1 MKNTWPELFLY
12 FPAAITICFFHLFA
26 SSAFAADKVP
36 LKIGIINMQRILTE
50 SRTAKN
56 YQAVFFKDWERKK
69 AVLAAKEK
77 EIRRL
82 DEEIKNPGARITAS
96 ALKEKTGTLSRQM
109 KEIKQL
115 REDMEE
121 ELRKKDIELSRKIVA
136 DLKKVLVTFS
146 KTEGYTLILEKNS
159 TVLSDEAMDI
169 TDQLIKLYDAQHK

>member
-1 MKNTWPELFLY
+1 
-12 FPAAITICFFHLFA
+12 
-26 SSAFAADKVP
+26 
-36 LKIGIINMQRILTE
+36 
-50 SRTAKN
+50 
-56 YQAVFFKDWERKK
+56 
-69 AVLAAKEK
+69 
-77 EIRRL
+77 
-82 DEEIKNPGARITAS
+82 
-96 ALKEKTGTLSRQM
+96 M

-159 TVLSDEAMDI
+159 TVLSAESMDI